1 MVMTI
6 ATNCSNT
13 RSCISFWE
21 RFGDPPRIMLRRTS
35 SSPRATAPPAMGR
48 MIVLRNEAIAVHN
61 TAQDRPPSP
70 ASGPAKV
77 PRSGFL
83 SNNIRRLAWHPPS
96 AFSAPARCNVRQR
109 RYFYLVVMDAF
120 YAFLADDG
128 WAIASH
134 IALSTLMALF
144 PFLIV
149 LASLAG
155 FFGSKELADQA
166 VGLLLQIWPK
176 QVADSLSGEIHDVLT
191 TSRGDILTIGAMLA
205 VYFASNGVEAL
216 RVALNRAY
224 SVVEP
229 RRWYWLRLESIGY
242 TLVAAI
248 TALAMAFLIVLGPLI
263 IEAARRNIPLIVET
277 TEKLLSV
284 SRYGVTIT
292 ALIIALSILH
302 AWLPAGRRGFLQIL
316 PGIVFTFVAS
326 LVSGLV
332 FGQYLA
338 RFANNYVTMYA
349 GLASVII
356 ALVFL
361 YFIAAI
367 FVYGG
372 ELNAAIIKSRLPH
385 GVSLQAAQSLK
396 PLDSQA

>member
-1 MVMTI
+1 M
-6 ATNCSNT
+6 
-13 RSCISFWE
+13 R
-21 RFGDPPRIMLRRTS
+21 
-35 SSPRATAPPAMGR
+35 
-48 MIVLRNEAIAVHN
+48 
-61 TAQDRPPSP
+61 Q
-70 ASGPAKV
+70 
-77 PRSGFL
+77 
-83 SNNIRRLAWHPPS
+83 
-96 AFSAPARCNVRQR
+96 VR
-109 RYFYLVVMDAF
+109 YIFHVVMDAF
-120 YAFLADDG
+120 YTFLADDG

-149 LASLAG
+149 LTSLAG

-166 VGLLLQIWPK
+166 AGLMLQVWPK

-191 TSRGDILTIGAMLA
+191 TTRGGVLTIGAVLA

-216 RVALNRAY
+216 RIALNRAY
-224 SVVEP
+224 SVIET

-242 TLVAAI
+242 TLVAAV

-263 IEAARRNIPLIVET
+263 LEAARRHIPLIVESN
-277 TEKLLSV
+277 EQFLNV

-292 ALIIALSILH
+292 ALIVALFILH
-302 AWLPAGRRGFLQIL
+302 LWVPAGRRSFLQIL
-316 PGIVFTFVAS
+316 PGIIFTLVAS
-326 LVSGLV
+326 LVSVVV

-367 FVYGG
+367 FVFGG
-372 ELNAAIIKSRLPH
+372 ELNAAIIKSKLPH
-385 GVSLQAAQSLK
+385 GGSLQAAQSLR
-396 PLDSQA
+396 PSETRA

>member
-1 MVMTI
+1 VKQI
-6 ATNCSNT
+6 AY
-13 RSCISFWE
+13 
-21 RFGDPPRIMLRRTS
+21 
-35 SSPRATAPPAMGR
+35 
-48 MIVLRNEAIAVHN
+48 VYH
-61 TAQDRPPSP
+61 
-70 ASGPAKV
+70 
-77 PRSGFL
+77 
-83 SNNIRRLAWHPPS
+83 
-96 AFSAPARCNVRQR
+96 
-109 RYFYLVVMDAF
+109 VVMDAF
-120 YAFLADDG
+120 YTFLADDG

-149 LASLAG
+149 LTSLAG

-166 VGLLLQIWPK
+166 AGLMLQVWPK

-191 TSRGDILTIGAMLA
+191 TTRGDVLTIGAVLA

-224 SVVEP
+224 SVIEP

-248 TALAMAFLIVLGPLI
+248 TSLAMAFLIVLFPLML
-263 IEAARRNIPLIVET
+263 EAARRHIPFFVET
-277 TEKLLSV
+277 NEHFLNVT
-284 SRYGVTIT
+284 RYSVTIG
-292 ALIIALSILH
+292 ALTIALFILH
-302 AWLPAGRRGFLQIL
+302 AWLPAGRRSFWQIL
-316 PGIVFTFVAS
+316 PGIIFTMAAS
-326 LVSGLV
+326 LVSGIV
-332 FGQYLA
+332 FGQYLT

-385 GVSLQAAQSLK
+385 GVSLQAAQSLAHAET
-396 PLDSQA
+396 QA

>member
-1 MVMTI
+1 
-6 ATNCSNT
+6 
-13 RSCISFWE
+13 
-21 RFGDPPRIMLRRTS
+21 
-35 SSPRATAPPAMGR
+35 
-48 MIVLRNEAIAVHN
+48 
-61 TAQDRPPSP
+61 
-70 ASGPAKV
+70 
-77 PRSGFL
+77 
-83 SNNIRRLAWHPPS
+83 
-96 AFSAPARCNVRQR
+96 VRQL
-109 RYFYLVVMDAF
+109 RYVYLVVMDAF
-120 YAFLADDG
+120 YEFLADDG

-134 IALSTLMALF
+134 IALSALMALF

-149 LASLAG
+149 LTSLAG

-166 VGLLLQIWPK
+166 ASLMLTVWPK
-176 QVADSLSGEIHDVLT
+176 QVANSLSGEIHDVLT
-191 TSRGDILTIGAMLA
+191 TTRGDALTIGAVLA

-224 SVVEP
+224 SVIEL

-242 TLVAAI
+242 TLVAAV

-263 IEAARRNIPLIVET
+263 IEAVRRHIPLVIQSNEQF
-277 TEKLLSV
+277 LNV

-292 ALIIALSILH
+292 ALVVALFILH
-302 AWLPAGRRGFLQIL
+302 AWLPAGRRGFLQIM
-316 PGIVFTFVAS
+316 PGIVFTLVAS
-326 LVSGLV
+326 LVSGIV

-372 ELNAAIIKSRLPH
+372 ELNAAIIKSQLPH

-396 PLDSQA
+396 PADSQA

>member
-1 MVMTI
+1 
-6 ATNCSNT
+6 
-13 RSCISFWE
+13 
-21 RFGDPPRIMLRRTS
+21 
-35 SSPRATAPPAMGR
+35 
-48 MIVLRNEAIAVHN
+48 
-61 TAQDRPPSP
+61 
-70 ASGPAKV
+70 
-77 PRSGFL
+77 
-83 SNNIRRLAWHPPS
+83 
-96 AFSAPARCNVRQR
+96 VRQL
-109 RYFYLVVMDAF
+109 RYVFHVCLDAF
-120 YAFLADDG
+120 YTFLADDG

-134 IALSTLMALF
+134 IALSTLMAMF

-155 FFGSKELADQA
+155 FFGSKDLADQA
-166 VGLLLQIWPK
+166 ADLMLQTWPT
-176 QVADSLSGEIHDVLT
+176 QVADALAGEVHDVMT
-191 TSRGDILTIGAMLA
+191 TTRTGVLTIGAVLA

-224 SVVEP
+224 AVVEP

-242 TLVAAI
+242 TLVAAF
-248 TALAMAFLIVLGPLI
+248 TALAMALLIVLGPLI
-263 IEAARRNIPLIVET
+263 IEAVRRHIPLVVESN
-277 TEKLLSV
+277 EQFLNV
-284 SRYGVTIT
+284 ARYGIT
-292 ALIIALSILH
+292 TSALVVALFILH

-316 PGIVFTFVAS
+316 PGIVFTFAAS
-326 LVSGLV
+326 LVSGIV

-396 PLDSQA
+396 PAETQA

>member
-1 MVMTI
+1 
-6 ATNCSNT
+6 
-13 RSCISFWE
+13 
-21 RFGDPPRIMLRRTS
+21 G
-35 SSPRATAPPAMGR
+35 
-48 MIVLRNEAIAVHN
+48 VLVKAV
-61 TAQDRPPSP
+61 
-70 ASGPAKV
+70 
-77 PRSGFL
+77 
-83 SNNIRRLAWHPPS
+83 
-96 AFSAPARCNVRQR
+96 
-109 RYFYLVVMDAF
+109 RYVYHVVEDAF
-120 YAFLADDG
+120 YTFLADDG

-149 LASLAG
+149 LTALAG
-155 FFGSKELADQA
+155 FFGSKDLADQA
-166 VGLLLQIWPK
+166 ASLMLQVWPL
-176 QVADSLSGEIHDVLT
+176 QVADALSGEIHDVLT
-191 TSRGDILTIGAMLA
+191 TTRGDVLTIGVALA

-224 SVVEP
+224 SVIEP

-242 TLVAAI
+242 TLIAAVS
-248 TALAMAFLIVLGPLI
+248 ALAMALLIVLGPLML
-263 IEAARRNIPLIVET
+263 EAARRHIPLIVET
-277 TEKLLSV
+277 NEQFLNL
-284 SRYGVTIT
+284 SRYGIT
-292 ALIIALSILH
+292 TGALTVALFILH

-316 PGIVFTFVAS
+316 PGIIFTLVAS
-326 LVSGLV
+326 LVSGVV
-332 FGQYLA
+332 FGQYLT
-338 RFANNYVTMYA
+338 RFAGNYVTMYA

-385 GVSLQAAQSLK
+385 GVSLQAAQSLE

>member
-1 MVMTI
+1 M
-6 ATNCSNT
+6 
-13 RSCISFWE
+13 
-21 RFGDPPRIMLRRTS
+21 
-35 SSPRATAPPAMGR
+35 
-48 MIVLRNEAIAVHN
+48 
-61 TAQDRPPSP
+61 RPFRY
-70 ASGPAKV
+70 V
-77 PRSGFL
+77 F
-83 SNNIRRLAWHPPS
+83 
-96 AFSAPARCNVRQR
+96 NVC
-109 RYFYLVVMDAF
+109 LDAF
-120 YAFLADDG
+120 YTFLADDG

-149 LASLAG
+149 LTSLAG

-166 VGLLLQIWPK
+166 ATLLLQTWPPR
-176 QVADSLSGEIHDVLT
+176 VAETISGQIHQVLT
-191 TSRGDILTIGAMLA
+191 TTRTDALTVGAVLA

-224 SVVEP
+224 AVVEP

-248 TALAMAFLIVLGPLI
+248 TSLAMAFLLVLGPLI
-263 IEAARRNIPLIVET
+263 IEAVRSYLPLLVDANERF
-277 TEKLLSV
+277 LHV
-284 SRYGVTIT
+284 SRYSITIG
-292 ALIIALSILH
+292 ALIIALFILH

-316 PGIVFTFVAS
+316 PGIVFTMVAS
-326 LVSGLV
+326 LISGIA

-338 RFANNYVTMYA
+338 RFADRYVTMYA

-367 FVYGG
+367 FVFGG
-372 ELNAAIIKSRLPH
+372 ELNAAIIKSRLPR
-385 GVSLQAAQSLK
+385 GVSLQAAQSLA
-396 PLDSQA
+396 PSERQA

>member
-1 MVMTI
+1 M
-6 ATNCSNT
+6 
-13 RSCISFWE
+13 R
-21 RFGDPPRIMLRRTS
+21 
-35 SSPRATAPPAMGR
+35 
-48 MIVLRNEAIAVHN
+48 
-61 TAQDRPPSP
+61 Q
-70 ASGPAKV
+70 
-77 PRSGFL
+77 
-83 SNNIRRLAWHPPS
+83 IRYIFHVGL
-96 AFSAPARCNVRQR
+96 
-109 RYFYLVVMDAF
+109 DAF
-120 YAFLADDG
+120 YTFLADDG

-149 LASLAG
+149 LTSFAG

-166 VGLLLQIWPK
+166 AGLLLQVWPR
-176 QVADSLSGEIHDVLT
+176 QVSDSLSVDIHDVLT
-191 TSRGDILTIGAMLA
+191 TTRGDILTIGAVLA

-224 SVVEP
+224 AVIEP

-242 TLVAAI
+242 TLVAAF

-263 IEAARRNIPLIVET
+263 LEATRRHIPLIVDSNEN
-277 TEKLLSV
+277 LLNIA
-284 SRYGVTIT
+284 RYSIT
-292 ALIIALSILH
+292 VLAMVVALFVLH
-302 AWLPAGRRGFLQIL
+302 AWLPSGRRGFLQIL
-316 PGIVFTFVAS
+316 PGIVFTLLAS
-326 LVSGLV
+326 LISGTV

-361 YFIAAI
+361 YFLAAI

-396 PLDSQA
+396 PSETQA